1 MTPYM
6 SMAVPADFDDTDAD
20 AQVHPIGRLLFTAK
34 TNAEVFDKARRWV
47 SENNV
52 FLVDVSWDFAGD
64 ESEPITLTIYFNF
77 EI

>member
-52 FLVDVSWDFAGD
+52 FLV